1 MTAESDPMIQRR
13 DLLKT
18 SLTICGCTVCGGLGL
33 GAFGGA
39 TRADSP
45 TAIRGSGYEL
55 WFIGAQRETIM
66 NGKLAAALD
75 LRTLANRPH
84 LYGVGPIEELRGEV
98 TIADSRPALARVTPE
113 GTVSVSESFDAGT
126 PFFVWAEVP
135 RWVERPIPAELRS
148 YEDLERFIP
157 LAAAAAGLDA
167 DQPLPFLVTG
177 REDLIE
183 FHILNR
189 IGDAPHNMEMH
200 KKIQIRFE
208 LEQAEAMIVGFHS
221 TRHRGIFTPGDS
233 NIHIHFQTPDNAKS
247 GHIQKLRLGDGATL
261 KLPVA

>member
-1 MTAESDPMIQRR
+1 MIARR
-13 DLLKT
+13 DVLKT
-18 SLTICGCTVCGGLGL
+18 SLTICGCAACGTLSI
-33 GAFGGA
+33 GASGRSA
-39 TRADSP
+39 RADGQ
-45 TAIRGSGYEL
+45 TAVNGTGYEL

-135 RWVERPIPAELRS
+135 RWVERTIPAELRS
-148 YEDLERFIP
+148 YEDLERFVP
-157 LAAAAAGLDA
+157 QAAAAAGLDA

-247 GHIQKLRLGDGATL
+247 GHIQKLRLGDGAML